1 MSTARPAAARSRAR
15 LPDAGGQG
23 RGAVE
28 FLLKLAGAKILAEVL
43 ELLDVDGERAVDVI
57 GVGGENVAPDFV
69 GAEREARHV
78 FETRTGGLLARR
90 CAELIGDG
98 GGERGGGELRKMA
111 GEGDDADAVLQ
122 RFDMP
127 ARVGEL
133 RAVDFPG
140 NLYRSG
146 DTDTVELRIIPA
158 DGKPRRQDALAAAG
172 VAITI

>member
-43 ELLDVDGERAVDVI
+43 ELLDVDGERAGDVI

-78 FETRTGGLLARR
+78 FEARTGSLLARR
-90 CAELIGDG
+90 GAELIGDG
-98 GGERGGGELRKMA
+98 GRERGGGELRKMA
-111 GEGDDADAVLQ
+111 GEGDDAIVL
-122 RFDMP
+122 
-127 ARVGEL
+127 VGIE
-133 RAVDFPG
+133 G
-140 NLYRSG
+140 
-146 DTDTVELRIIPA
+146 
-158 DGKPRRQDALAAAG
+158 QDAWPDLIGPAG
-172 VAITI
+172 IGRASCRERG